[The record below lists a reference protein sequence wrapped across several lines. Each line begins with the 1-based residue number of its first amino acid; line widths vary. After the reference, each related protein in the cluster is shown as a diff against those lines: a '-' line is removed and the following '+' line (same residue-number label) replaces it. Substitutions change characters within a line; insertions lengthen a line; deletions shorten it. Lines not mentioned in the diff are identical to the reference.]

1 MRFPDDQLN
10 ILSHIYCYWISILCK
25 VSFRDFSASYFSV
38 GFSVS
43 SFRVSLCILYIP
55 DMSLVGCFYFRVFV
69 RFCVGSVC
77 FASPVLDLGS
87 GTQALTAER
96 GPLPA
101 VARDVQS
108 ARAQ

>member
-1 MRFPDDQLN
+1 M
-10 ILSHIYCYWISILCK
+10 
-25 VSFRDFSASYFSV
+25 

-87 GTQALTAER
+87 GTQTLTAER